1 MSICK
6 TAYGDTQKYKDVMEI
21 NKMDNPDKIFIG
33 QELLL
38 PQ

>member
-6 TAYGDTQKYKDVMEI
+6 TAYGDTQKYKDIMEI
-21 NKMDNPDKIFIG
+21 NRMDNPDKIFIG

-38 PQ
+38 P